1 MRTMS
6 IGLDIGSSSVKAVRT
21 APAGRD
27 GGRRGAA
34 HAAGRRG
41 ARVVGRPRP
50 LVTRRRRG
58 GRVEQDPGAILGAS
72 LAALR
77 DAAAGLP
84 AGRPAAL
91 GIATQR
97 STILFWDRDT
107 GRPLTPALS
116 WQDVRGEELCE
127 AVLRRR
133 SALVPGSDSQAAA
146 IAARTGLR
154 ISPHYSAPKL
164 AWALRHVRSLRRRL
178 LAGRVLWGTLGTW
191 VAWHL
196 SGGALY
202 AIDHANAQR
211 TLLLDIDT
219 LTWDPGLF
227 AAFDLEPLLEAR
239 AVPALLPT
247 VLARERGGLPL
258 TCGAPFRL
266 AAMTGDQQAA
276 LIGLG
281 CRAEG
286 EVAIN
291 YGSGAFVLINTGA
304 RRARAPGLL
313 TTLVASWR
321 DGRDGRGTSARFA
334 IEGTVNAAATAIDWA
349 ERRLRVHVRTREL
362 DAFLG
367 PDDGRR
373 RVHFLPAVAGVGAPH
388 WDPEARPRFAGDVAG
403 ASAPQLMR
411 AVVESI
417 ALRCAEIVRTAEA
430 GAPSGASAAAGA
442 PPGGG
447 AGRRDWPILAAGG
460 LTRCRALLQAQ
471 ADLLQRPIAVRD
483 FPDATGRGAA
493 LLAAVS
499 PARLFGARETAP
511 SRGTVFRP
519 RISADEAESRF
530 RCWERAVYGRR

>member
-1 MRTMS
+1 MRSMS
-6 IGLDIGSSSVKAVRT
+6 IGLDIGSSSVKAVR
-21 APAGRD
+21 A
-27 GGRRGAA
+27 
-34 HAAGRRG
+34 AAGPRG
-41 ARVVGRPRP
+41 GKVAGRPRP
-50 LVTRRRRG
+50 LVTRRGRG
-58 GRVEQDPGAILGAS
+58 GRVEQDPQAILAAS

-116 WQDVRGEELCE
+116 WQDVRGEDLCE
-127 AVLRRR
+127 SVMRRR
-133 SALVPGSDSQAAA
+133 AATTPAPPGDSPAAA

-154 ISPHYSAPKL
+154 LSPHYSASKL
-164 AWALRHVRSLRRRL
+164 AWALRHVRGLRHRL
-178 LAGRVLWGTLGTW
+178 LDGRALWGTLGTW
-191 VAWHL
+191 VVWHL

-211 TLLLDIDT
+211 TLLFDIDA
-219 LTWDPGLF
+219 LAWDPVLF
-227 AAFDLEPLLEAR
+227 AAFGLEPLIEAR
-239 AVPALLPT
+239 AVPALVPT
-247 VLARERGGLPL
+247 VLAGAGGGLPL
-258 TCGAPFRL
+258 VSGPPFRL

-286 EVAIN
+286 DVAIN

-321 DGRDGRGTSARFA
+321 DGRDARDERGTSARFA

-349 ERRLRVHVRTREL
+349 ERRLRVRVRTRQL
-362 DAFLG
+362 DLFLG
-367 PDDGRR
+367 RDDGRR
-373 RVHFLPAVAGVGAPH
+373 RVHFLPAVAGIGAPH
-388 WDPEARPRFAGDVAG
+388 WDPEARPRFTGDIAGSSPA
-403 ASAPQLMR
+403 QLMR

-417 ALRCAEIVRTAEA
+417 ALRCTEIVR
-430 GAPSGASAAAGA
+430 AAGA
-442 PPGGG
+442 G
-447 AGRRDWPILAAGG
+447 AGRRDRPILAAGG

-483 FPDATGRGAA
+483 FPDATGRGTA

-499 PARLFGARETAP
+499 PARLFGARTATR
-511 SRGTVFRP
+511 SGDTIFRP

-530 RCWERAVYGRR
+530 RSWERAVYERR